1 MESLSVIIPVYNCR
15 EHLENCVR
23 SVINVN
29 SFCKDMLLR
38 EVILVDDGSSDGSS
52 ALCDSVACQMSNDD
66 CAVRVIHQHNMGV
79 SSARNEGLRCAVGS
93 YVLFVD
99 SDDTVDPGKL
109 AELMQTV
116 SRDPSIDMAVFGMS
130 FDYYSGDRIY
140 RQDVMHL
147 GVSGKKSIDE
157 CREMMYSLFSHNALS
172 SLCSRLIHRSIL
184 VDAGL
189 ALREDMF
196 LYEDLEFS
204 LRVLRHC
211 ENVYFCN
218 EPVYHYRQA
227 GDEGNAGRRL
237 KRIEHIPEI
246 VDRIEEA
253 LEPLGGNND
262 ILMSL
267 YLTLAREK
275 IGSSSRKEI
284 EAICEDFKAWIDEHD
299 MLGRIQNSKYAMLL
313 YNKNSTKLKIKR
325 IKTSIRHRIAIII
338 KKSFGDF
345 RKR

>member
-1 MESLSVIIPVYNCR
+1 MEYLSVIIPVYNCR
-15 EHLENCVR
+15 EHLKNCVG
-23 SVINVN
+23 SVLAVN
-29 SFCKDMLLR
+29 SSCSDMLIR

-109 AELMQTV
+109 AELIQTV

-140 RQDVMHL
+140 RQDIMNP
-147 GVSGKKSIDE
+147 GVSGEKSIDE
-157 CREMMYSLFSHNALS
+157 CREMMYILFSHNAIS
-172 SLCSRLIHRSIL
+172 SLCSRLIRRSIL
-184 VDAGL
+184 VNTGL
-189 ALREDMF
+189 VLREDMF
-196 LYEDLEFS
+196 LYEDLDFS
-204 LRVLRHC
+204 LRVLWHC
-211 ENVYFCN
+211 ENIYFCN
-218 EPVYHYRQA
+218 EPIYHYRQDD
-227 GDEGNAGRRL
+227 DEGNAGRRL

-253 LEPLGGNND
+253 LVPLGGNSD

-275 IGSSSRKEI
+275 IGCATRKEI
-284 EAICEDFKAWIDEHD
+284 FTDGHEL
-299 MLGRIQNSKYAMLL
+299 LGRIRNSKYAMLL
-313 YNKNSTKLKIKR
+313 YNKNVTKLQIKR
-325 IKTSIRHRIAIII
+325 IKTSIRHSIAVMA
-338 KKSFGDF
+338 KKTFGDF
-345 RKR
+345 RNR

>member
-109 AELMQTV
+109 VELMQTV

-157 CREMMYSLFSHNALS
+157 CREN
-172 SLCSRLIHRSIL
+172 R
-184 VDAGL
+184 
-189 ALREDMF
+189 F
-196 LYEDLEFS
+196 L
-204 LRVLRHC
+204 
-211 ENVYFCN
+211 
-218 EPVYHYRQA
+218 
-227 GDEGNAGRRL
+227 
-237 KRIEHIPEI
+237 
-246 VDRIEEA
+246 
-253 LEPLGGNND
+253 
-262 ILMSL
+262 
-267 YLTLAREK
+267 
-275 IGSSSRKEI
+275 
-284 EAICEDFKAWIDEHD
+284 
-299 MLGRIQNSKYAMLL
+299 
-313 YNKNSTKLKIKR
+313 
-325 IKTSIRHRIAIII
+325 
-338 KKSFGDF
+338 
-345 RKR
+345 